1 MVVAMDSAP
10 SAPEPAP
17 SLWSRLAG
25 NCSLDRV
32 GMWVSGAC
40 AVHCATLPL
49 LIAIAG
55 LGWLGDERLEWTII
69 GFSFA
74 VASLR
79 LSHSYIREHRH
90 WEPLALFALGALAI
104 LFAKS
109 EISAWEGAE
118 MLGMTLGGSMI
129 ALGHWRNHRRTH
141 SCSTHLH

>member
-1 MVVAMDSAP
+1 MDSASSK
-10 SAPEPAP
+10 SAAPAA
-17 SLWSRLAG
+17 SVWRRLAG
-25 NCSLDRV
+25 SCSLDRV

-90 WEPLALFALGALAI
+90 WEPLALFAAGALCI

-109 EISAWEGAE
+109 EISSWEGAE
-118 MLGMTLGGSMI
+118 ILGMTLGGTLI
-129 ALGHWRNHRRTH
+129 AVGHWRNHRRCH
-141 SCSTHLH
+141 GCSTHVP